1 MAQVKD
7 HHQKVKDQDHQRA
20 KFQDQMKRIKVKIL
34 DHKVKIPFLLKV
46 KIIKMEIQ
54 IQNLMVKIIKMGIQI
69 QNLMVK
75 KIKMENQIQ
84 NLMVKLAKMENQ
96 NLMVKTAK
104 IKNLNLTKIMVK
116 MAIDP
121 QKAIIIIQIKMDYK
135 MMMIKDNILRFQL

>member
-1 MAQVKD
+1 
-7 HHQKVKDQDHQRA
+7 
-20 KFQDQMKRIKVKIL
+20 
-34 DHKVKIPFLLKV
+34 
-46 KIIKMEIQ
+46 
-54 IQNLMVKIIKMGIQI
+54 
-69 QNLMVK
+69 MVK

-96 NLMVKTAK
+96 NLMVAK